1 MILSDNEVN
10 AVGYNWYGSSYERG
24 TKAIQSNLEKYRK
37 KVGHDV
43 WCHAID
49 LMGYGTSQFIGTK
62 TNVMAG
68 WSEQVL
74 RFVALAEQGFG
85 GLVSEIEAMEL

>member
-10 AVGYNWYGSSYERG
+10 ADSYSWYGGYLERG
-24 TKAIQSNLEKYRK
+24 KKAIQSNLERYRK

-49 LMGYGTSQFIGTK
+49 LQGYGTSQFIGRH
-62 TNVMAG
+62 TNIMAG

-85 GLVSEIEAMEL
+85 GLVDEIESMEL